1 MKNHPF
7 RKNSRAGLHS
17 WSPALASLFI
27 LTFIV
32 AACGGTAATQTA
44 SEPSGDAPAAV
55 VWNFLNTVQSD
66 SSVQAN
72 AQYLSPALQADIS
85 SGHPIPELLAVQNT
99 WETFGVDPSTLLDD
113 GQHAIV
119 TAGLNYG
126 SPILRTFV
134 LDNANGGWAIE
145 TIISYSEPLTE
156 VSTDINNAN
165 QVLLQYGWDLASGA
179 PDAAYGLLTSDAQA
193 LTSQDQLAASASG
206 AKQFSVTNLSLLSEL
221 QDRMI
226 YEVGFWVVLNGSS
239 TNWTAG
245 QNIRFVEMLNTPD
258 GWRIANVSNEPLN

>member
-1 MKNHPF
+1 MTNHSFKKNG
-7 RKNSRAGLHS
+7 RAGVRS
-17 WSPALASLFI
+17 IAFSLASLFI
-27 LTFIV
+27 LSLIL
-32 AACGGTAATQTA
+32 AACGGTAATQAA

-55 VWNFLNTVQSD
+55 IWNFLNTVQSD

-99 WETFGVDPSTLLDD
+99 WETFGVNPSTLLDD
-113 GQHAIV
+113 GQHAIA

-134 LDNANGGWAIE
+134 LARSNGGWVIE

-179 PDAAYGLLTSDAQA
+179 PDAAWGLLTSDAQA
-193 LTSQDQLAASASG
+193 LTSQDQLAASASE
-206 AKQFSVTNLSLLSEL
+206 AKEFSVTNISLLSEL

-226 YEVGFWVVLNGSS
+226 YEAGFWVALNGSS

-245 QNIRFVEMLNTPD
+245 ENIRFVEMLNTPD